1 MRSSDA
7 RDAWLCTIAYVHRY
21 STALCDDAAAAA
33 VAAVYALHAWAASS
47 ICGDCAGAL
56 ALLTVL
62 LSLLNAAAAANF
74 SILHSAPLCIDATV
88 QRCRLKSLAYVLYI
102 VTIQCISDIVTL

>member
-33 VAAVYALHAWAASS
+33 VAAVYALHA
-47 ICGDCAGAL
+47 
-56 ALLTVL
+56 
-62 LSLLNAAAAANF
+62 
-74 SILHSAPLCIDATV
+74 
-88 QRCRLKSLAYVLYI
+88 
-102 VTIQCISDIVTL
+102 